1 MSWEGMTI
9 MIISMC
15 YEAFEVMKE
24 SLNAITQHAFPLP
37 CFSLLCL
44 KK

>member
-24 SLNAITQHAFPLP
+24 SLNAIMQHFHYPVSHCYA
-37 CFSLLCL
+37 
-44 KK
+44 